1 MISKSKKEVGDKKM
15 ERKKRLILIFSL
27 VVLAVGVVFLL
38 VWVRKGNKPTKEQKA
53 FADNFSRTMQVAK
66 NETTT
71 GTIESI
77 DSEKIILRLGQKSTV
92 VKINKDTRVVI
103 LDKMKKATDGQISDV
118 KVGAIIKVE
127 YNKTTTETVLVTLVK
142 I

>member
-1 MISKSKKEVGDKKM
+1 MISKSKKVVGDKTM
-15 ERKKRLILIFSL
+15 ERKKRRILIFSL
-27 VVLAVGVVFLL
+27 IVLAVGIAVFL
-38 VWVRKGNKPTKEQKA
+38 VWIGVGNKPTKEQQA

-92 VKINKDTRVVI
+92 VKINKDTRIVI
-103 LDKMKKATDGQISDV
+103 LDKMKKATAGQISDV
-118 KVGAIIKVE
+118 KVDAIVKVE
-127 YNKTTTETVLVTLVK
+127 YNKITMDAVLVTLVK